1 MWIVM
6 EKTSKGKQ
14 KKRMTGWVNNQTLD
28 PALYITSNAFNMN
41 WKVNKKGCYYRNG
54 CAISLRYSSKNDLN
68 PF

>member
-1 MWIVM
+1 MQCDTTKTKRWERSNLMWIVM

-41 WKVNKKGCYYRNG
+41 WKVNKKGCY
-54 CAISLRYSSKNDLN
+54 
-68 PF
+68 

>member
-41 WKVNKKGCYYRNG
+41 WKVNKKGCY
-54 CAISLRYSSKNDLN
+54 
-68 PF
+68 